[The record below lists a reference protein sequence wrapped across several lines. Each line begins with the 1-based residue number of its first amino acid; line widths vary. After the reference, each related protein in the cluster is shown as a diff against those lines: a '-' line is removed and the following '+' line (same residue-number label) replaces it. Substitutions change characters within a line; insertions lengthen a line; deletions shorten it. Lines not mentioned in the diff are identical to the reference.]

1 MTVQEPQH
9 ALYYTDAL
17 LENLQ
22 LRWGAGFL
30 SPGGAPELARMLDGL
45 DVAGRT
51 VLDLGCGIGGY
62 DVLLVEEHG
71 AAHVTGVDIDAA
83 SLAQAEAT
91 ARRRGLQ
98 DRLRFRH
105 VAPGPLP
112 FADASFGMVFSKDSI
127 VDLPDKAQAFA
138 ELHRVAAPGAPIVVS
153 DWFRSAAPFTPEM
166 RDWATEGE
174 ETYEMDTLDSAAAYV
189 RAAGFTDVTLDDR
202 NAWFRDYARDE
213 HARLKGPLFDTYVAR
228 FGKAQAEQSVE
239 NARIRALLAEQ
250 GQLRPGHIRARKP
263 AAA

>member
-1 MTVQEPQH
+1 M
-9 ALYYTDAL
+9 
-17 LENLQ
+17 
-22 LRWGAGFL
+22 
-30 SPGGAPELARMLDGL
+30 ARRLP
-45 DVAGRT
+45 
-51 VLDLGCGIGGY
+51 VLNQ
-62 DVLLVEEHG
+62 VRAFE
-71 AAHVTGVDIDAA
+71 AA
-83 SLAQAEAT
+83 SLARPEAG

-153 DWFRSAAPFTPEM
+153 DWFRSADPFTPEM

-213 HARLKGPLFDTYVAR
+213 YERLKGPLFDTYVDR

-263 AAA
+263 ATA